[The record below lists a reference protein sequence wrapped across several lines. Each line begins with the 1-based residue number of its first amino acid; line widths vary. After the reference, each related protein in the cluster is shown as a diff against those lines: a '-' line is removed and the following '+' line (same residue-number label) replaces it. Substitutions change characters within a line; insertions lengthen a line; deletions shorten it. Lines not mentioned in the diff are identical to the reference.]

1 MNVKNKT
8 MLILRSHLK
17 RTTSTNIPPL
27 FTILFLLFVFFIL
40 IFIIL
45 RRERSGN
52 MSFQIRQAITS
63 NVTGDSSADFE
74 NTINDAIARGEEHL
88 LPGLGVFLE
97 AWWKDASENER
108 NAFTAKLEK
117 HFVS

>member
-1 MNVKNKT
+1 ME
-8 MLILRSHLK
+8 I
-17 RTTSTNIPPL
+17 
-27 FTILFLLFVFFIL
+27 TIFKFAHYKFVFFIL
-40 IFIIL
+40 IFTIL
-45 RRERSGN
+45 TKERSGN
-52 MSFQIRQAITS
+52 MSFQIRQAIIA

-108 NAFTAKLEK
+108 NAFATKLEK